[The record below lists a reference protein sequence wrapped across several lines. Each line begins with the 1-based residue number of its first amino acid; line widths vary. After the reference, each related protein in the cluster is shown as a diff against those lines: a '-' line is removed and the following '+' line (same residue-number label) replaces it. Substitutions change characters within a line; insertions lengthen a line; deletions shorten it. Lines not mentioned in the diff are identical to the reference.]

1 MRTPRARAL
10 LAPLRTGLRS
20 GDVTDGVERARTLLD
35 EAAQTLRTAAVPDEA
50 LGEYVE
56 PRAVLGIR
64 REPTM
69 RSLGRVWRVG
79 ALLIGASPG
88 AAGRVWATGRIT
100 RVTDPGRSQFVS
112 VSAEVRRAYRA
123 AAAKG
128 HFGTG
133 DTVNHGATPIA
144 LDESLVG
151 SGGVLFVED
160 GEPLVRWSP
169 AAGAAVPLESYL
181 ADRVGLLVNPPQ
193 GATD

>member
-1 MRTPRARAL
+1 
-10 LAPLRTGLRS
+10 
-20 GDVTDGVERARTLLD
+20 VTDGVERARALLD
-35 EAAQTLRTAAVPDEA
+35 DAARTLRTAAVPDEA

-56 PRAVLGIR
+56 PKAVLGIR

-79 ALLIGASPG
+79 ALLVGSSLETG
-88 AAGRVWATGRIT
+88 GRVWATGLIT

-123 AAAKG
+123 AAQKG
-128 HFGTG
+128 HFAPG
-133 DTVNHGATPIA
+133 DTVNHGATPIL

-151 SGGVLFVED
+151 SSAVLYVDD
-160 GEPLVRWSP
+160 GTPLVRWSP
-169 AAGAAVPLESYL
+169 AGGAAVPLEAYL
-181 ADRVGLLVNPPQ
+181 ADRVGLLVDPPR

>member
-1 MRTPRARAL
+1 M
-10 LAPLRTGLRS
+10 
-20 GDVTDGVERARTLLD
+20 TDGVERARAQLD
-35 EAAQTLRTAAVPDEA
+35 DAARTLRTAAVPDEA

-56 PRAVLGIR
+56 PKAVLGIR

-79 ALLIGASPG
+79 ALLVGSSLETG
-88 AAGRVWATGRIT
+88 GRVWATGLIT

-123 AAAKG
+123 AAQKG
-128 HFGTG
+128 HFAPG
-133 DTVNHGATPIA
+133 DTVNHGATAIP

-151 SGGVLFVED
+151 SSAVLFVDD
-160 GEPLVRWSP
+160 GTPLVRWSP
-169 AAGAAVPLESYL
+169 AGGAAVPLEAYL
-181 ADRVGLLVNPPQ
+181 ADRVGLLVDPPR